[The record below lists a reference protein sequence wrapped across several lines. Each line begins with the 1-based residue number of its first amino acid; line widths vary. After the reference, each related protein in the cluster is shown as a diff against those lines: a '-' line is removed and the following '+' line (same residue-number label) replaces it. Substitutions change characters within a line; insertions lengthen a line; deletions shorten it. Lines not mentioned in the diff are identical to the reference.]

1 MYVIWEAKYG
11 RASEV
16 TTEPKRYPFFHEGM
30 QNPREIHQQYRK
42 KIIDLLMKSKQP
54 MTPPKIAEALGISEL
69 TASRT
74 CFELSC
80 EGKLKYFQIGAS
92 KAFVI
97 NLDVIS
103 EMVNESKL
111 EVKKA

>member
-1 MYVIWEAKYG
+1 MEGEIHFV
-11 RASEV
+11 
-16 TTEPKRYPFFHEGM
+16 PFFKEGM
-30 QNPREIHQQYRK
+30 KNPRVLHQEYRK
-42 KIIDLLMKSKQP
+42 KIIDLLMKAKQP
-54 MTPPKIAEALGISEL
+54 MTPPKIAEVLGMCEL

-80 EGKLKYFQIGAS
+80 EGKLKYFTIGGS
-92 KAFVI
+92 KAFVV
-97 NLDVIS
+97 NLDAVA